1 MVEIVT
7 IILGISLAILATC
20 MVNIGVALQK
30 KGLMD
35 GLPEL
40 DLQGGVSGLG
50 SSFANYFRNKYWVI
64 GFALGIVGW
73 IPYVIAQGFVGIII
87 VQPLQNVGLI
97 VMVICANRMLNEKIT
112 VVEIAAIGLLIFST
126 VLIALSEISSVY
138 IDLSSFI
145 LPFLIFLLIIFLIV
159 IMSVLIGKKLKQRNI
174 TALFKIIVA
183 GLLFSLG
190 GLFGNI
196 LAQAYVDASINIIS
210 LFGWAEVL
218 FGVFW
223 FDYAHLW
230 VFLGFYGLIAFNFVG
245 IVYQNNGMQKGK
257 AVVLWPIQTSIN
269 LVVPIIVGFV
279 VFNQTV
285 LNLPLFL
292 IAIILILIATLV
304 LSRTQARVE
313 SNSDNILD

>member
-1 MVEIVT
+1 
-7 IILGISLAILATC
+7 

-40 DLQGGVSGLG
+40 DLQGGVSAFS
-50 SSFANYFRNKYWVI
+50 SSFIKYFRNKSWTI
-64 GFALGIVGW
+64 GFILGIAGW

-97 VMVICANRMLNEKIT
+97 VMVICANRMLHEKIT
-112 VVEIAAIGLLIFST
+112 LIEIAAIALLIFST
-126 VLIALSEISSVY
+126 VLIALSEISSAY
-138 IDLSSFI
+138 INLYSFI
-145 LPFLIFLLIIFLIV
+145 LPLLIFLLVISLIV
-159 IMSVLIGKKLKQRNI
+159 IISILIGKKLKEKNI
-174 TALFKIIVA
+174 ASLFKIIVA

-196 LAQAYVDASINIIS
+196 LAQAYVDASINMLS
-210 LFGWAEVL
+210 PFGWAEVL

-223 FDYAHLW
+223 FEHSHLW
-230 VFLGFYGLIAFNFVG
+230 AFLGFYGLIAFNFIG
-245 IVYQNNGMQKGK
+245 IIYQNNGMQKGK

-269 LVVPIIVGFV
+269 LIVPIIGGFI
-279 VFNQTV
+279 VFYQKI

-292 IAIILILIATLV
+292 IGIILIFIATLL
-304 LSRTQARVE
+304 LSRTQARIKKTP
-313 SNSDNILD
+313 DNGFK